1 MFLKGP
7 IRQTVDHWNTIRFII
22 TYNSLTRCQ
31 ENWQST
37 VTPVCSSHIQ
47 INGGRF
53 CKLYCSDIDLHHVC
67 WKIFD
72 VKPQSPTSETFSLM
86 SSNVFLTEAVSAS
99 ICSWWQKVCL
109 LTRHQCIS
117 THAHMY
123 THIHIQASTCKHV
136 YTYTL
141 IVIQV
146 VNKTSHTCKHTH
158 TDSDTG
164 C

>member
-1 MFLKGP
+1 MFIKGS

-31 ENWQST
+31 ENQQST

-86 SSNVFLTEAVSAS
+86 SSSVFLTEAVSAS

-109 LTRHQCIS
+109 LNS
-117 THAHMY
+117 
-123 THIHIQASTCKHV
+123 ASMHK
-136 YTYTL
+136 
-141 IVIQV
+141 
-146 VNKTSHTCKHTH
+146 HTCAYVHTH
-158 TDSDTG
+158 TYLSKYMQACIHIHTHTNSDRG